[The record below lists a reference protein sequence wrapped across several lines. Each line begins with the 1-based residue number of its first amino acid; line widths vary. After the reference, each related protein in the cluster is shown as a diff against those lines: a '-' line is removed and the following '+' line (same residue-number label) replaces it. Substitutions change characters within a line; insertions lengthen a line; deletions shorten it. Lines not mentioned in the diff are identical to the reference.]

1 MCFYIT
7 FAHFTASNNVLCR
20 KINFMQLATC
30 IHTYP
35 NGVHQVSKQ
44 DTHCGTINTLYN
56 CLNGCDFYT
65 AIYEGT
71 KPKLHGS

>member
-1 MCFYIT
+1 
-7 FAHFTASNNVLCR
+7 
-20 KINFMQLATC
+20 MQLATC

-56 CLNGCDFYT
+56 CLSGCDFYT

-71 KPKLHGS
+71 KTKLHGS

>member
-1 MCFYIT
+1 
-7 FAHFTASNNVLCR
+7 
-20 KINFMQLATC
+20 MQLATC

-44 DTHCGTINTLYN
+44 DTHCGTINALYN

-71 KPKLHGS
+71 KPKLHGSWHLCKGLNMSTQISCT